1 MTRIFIQARMSSSR
15 FPGKVLTPLS
25 GRPVLRRLVD
35 AVTEIVPRADVAIL
49 TSTDPSDAAIEAFA
63 ESLGISVVRGPLDD
77 VFERFRLALAR
88 LPCDRFVRLSADSPV
103 LPPALLERM
112 LAIPADGAD
121 LVTNV
126 HPRTF
131 PKGWSVEVVNAATFA
146 GLESRLLSAH
156 DREHVTRYFY
166 AAADRFTIR
175 NVQSAD
181 PRYAAMS
188 LAVDS
193 REDLVRIEDLIER
206 GELPL
211 VTFA

>member
-1 MTRIFIQARMSSSR
+1 MTRIFIQARMSSRR

-35 AVTEIVPRADVAIL
+35 AVTEIVPRSDVAIL

-63 ESLGISVVRGPLDD
+63 ESVGISVVRGPLDD

-146 GLESRLLSAH
+146 ALESRLLSAH
-156 DREHVTRYFY
+156 DREHVTPYFY

-181 PRYAAMS
+181 PRYADMS

-193 REDLVRIEDLIER
+193 REDLVRIEDMIEH